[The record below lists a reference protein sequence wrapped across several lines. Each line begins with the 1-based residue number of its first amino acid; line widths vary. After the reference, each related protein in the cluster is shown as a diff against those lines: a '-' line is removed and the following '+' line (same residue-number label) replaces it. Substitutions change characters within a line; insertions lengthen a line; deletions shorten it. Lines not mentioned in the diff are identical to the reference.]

1 MVKYPINTHHKTTK
15 EINMKKIILLL
26 MAAITS
32 ACGTSTII
40 DVNRTAKIEDIIEYP
55 KKEYKYKAIAW
66 QYVPKIKKY
75 IVYTDSLYAIG
86 DLIEIK

>member
-1 MVKYPINTHHKTTK
+1 
-15 EINMKKIILLL
+15 MKKRKVITLLL
-26 MAAITS
+26 MAVLLT

-40 DVNRTAKIEDIIEYP
+40 DVNRTAKIEDIIESP
-55 KKEYKYKAIAW
+55 KKEYKYRAIAW
-66 QYVPKIKKY
+66 QYEPKIKKY